1 MFNCCLFV
9 KQKVYRLSSEKKPEP
24 KLFFFFL
31 SSPFIILYPGYRT
44 LLVFVVDSNSFNVGG
59 VSDVYMHDFMYGTVN
74 CHLYLK
80 IFLQSV
86 LPLLTAFLCAADA
99 NLNRERHSP
108 NAVNL
113 KSEVGSL
120 AIDCR
125 KTEKSFFRLHL
136 WNKYLKELS
145 NGLRILKSSA

>member
-1 MFNCCLFV
+1 MSVCEAKSLQIVFR
-9 KQKVYRLSSEKKPEP
+9 KETWTKT
-24 KLFFFFL
+24 FFL

-44 LLVFVVDSNSFNVGG
+44 LLAFVADSNSFNVGG
-59 VSDVYMHDFMYGTVN
+59 VSDVYMHDFMYGTMN
-74 CHLYLK
+74 CNLYLK

-125 KTEKSFFRLHL
+125 KMDKSLFRLHL
-136 WNKYLKELS
+136 WNKYLRELS
-145 NGLRILKSSA
+145 NGLCILKSSA